1 MQITKLSEKAM
12 LVKLTMRRANLTKRD
27 TYAENLIPQQLDDTS
42 LIVHSKLFRDKTNP
56 INKIMSAATEVHS
69 EHR

>member
-27 TYAENLIPQQLDDTS
+27 SIAESIIQSQLDDSS
-42 LIVHSKLFRDKTNP
+42 LIVNSKLFRDKNNP
-56 INKIMSAATEVHS
+56 INQESDELS
-69 EHR
+69 S

>member
-27 TYAENLIPQQLDDTS
+27 SIAESIIQSQL
-42 LIVHSKLFRDKTNP
+42 R
-56 INKIMSAATEVHS
+56 
-69 EHR
+69 